1 MPNFCI
7 ELLPFLDTRSASN
20 LLSIIKACKL
30 TQCSIALGA
39 GKDKYKS

>member
-1 MPNFCI
+1 
-7 ELLPFLDTRSASN
+7 

-39 GKDKYKS
+39 GKDKYKSWNEVQRL